1 MLIKEKID
9 SLNRI
14 FDANDFDDYELAF
27 QIKDLLENN
36 NNAQAIEKVNLLI
49 KIMESQQQD
58 ECRDILEKMFENII
72 YIKSFPDKKNE
83 HNWYAL
89 LTLAGYDIAH
99 LMILSPKVINRNYI
113 ESIWDD
119 CLSTAN
125 DNAMINGV
133 KTALNFTWEE
143 IFETD
148 IGI

>member
-1 MLIKEKID
+1 MVINDRINSLI
-9 SLNRI
+9 RI
-14 FDANDFDDYELAF
+14 SDANDFDDYELAF

-36 NNAQAIEKVNLLI
+36 NNAEAIKKVNLLI

-58 ECRDILEKMFENII
+58 ECRDLLKKMFENII
-72 YIKSFPDKKNE
+72 YVRSFPDNTHE
-83 HNWYAL
+83 HNWFEI
-89 LTLAGYDIAH
+89 LTICEYSIAH
-99 LMILSPKVINRNYI
+99 LMILSPKIINKSYI

-125 DNAMINGV
+125 DNAQINGV

-143 IFETD
+143 VFETD